1 MSATVRAILVWPTH
15 VSGVVA
21 SVVVV
26 VGIVSPPPC
35 FDRWLSVVYI
45 YTIRVELFG
54 KKKEEEGEYIY
65 NPFRF
70 KWGGSFPVDLLKFLL
85 LLSL

>member
-1 MSATVRAILVWPTH
+1 
-15 VSGVVA
+15 
-21 SVVVV
+21 
-26 VGIVSPPPC
+26 
-35 FDRWLSVVYI
+35 
-45 YTIRVELFG
+45 VELFG